1 MQIYS
6 ENDAKKLPVGEGVV
20 KGGSFVVVGGDVVVV
35 FSFGLT

>member
-6 ENDAKKLPVGEGVV
+6 ENDAKKLPGGEGVV